1 MTEALLRVDVLEDLR
16 HEDGDARAGF
26 EESVRGDASASVDEV
41 NERIALDYL
50 ERVRGLDVVRAP
62 E

>member
-1 MTEALLRVDVLEDLR
+1 MCVFQTVL
-16 HEDGDARAGF
+16 DAQRAGLDVT
-26 EESVRGDASASVDEV
+26 VRRRRSASVDGA

-50 ERVRGLDVVRAP
+50 ERVLGLDVVRAP